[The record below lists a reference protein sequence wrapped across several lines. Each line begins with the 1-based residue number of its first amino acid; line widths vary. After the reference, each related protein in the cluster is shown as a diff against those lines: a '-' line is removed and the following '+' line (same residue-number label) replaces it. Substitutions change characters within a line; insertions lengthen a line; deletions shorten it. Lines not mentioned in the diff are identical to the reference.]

1 MPVPRSDDEMRDLA
15 VTLNHM
21 LDRLQESFETQRRFT
36 ADASHE
42 LRTPVTAIASR
53 ARPRSTA

>member
-1 MPVPRSDDEMRDLA
+1 VSSRDLSQRVPVPPLQDEMRELA
-15 VTLNHM
+15 VAINHM

-42 LRTPVTAIASR
+42 LRTP
-53 ARPRSTA
+53 